1 MYFALTDDDINN
13 KYHFYKQGLN
23 KVLHKKEINEKIND
37 VNKMALDRCIYF
49 VHGVD
54 EICESYDG
62 CSNFIRILIIPHN
75 ANISNDVNRFDKVIL
90 SEKYPLFDI
99 KTIKK
104 FNLIIDREYIIQVCL
119 NKSLDILKYLYYND
133 REFINIVKKNSDIFD
148 SIAMEDNV
156 EILEWW
162 KTIGLPININNY
174 IASIASC
181 YGNVNVL
188 EWWFNSG
195 LPLKYDNSAL
205 SIASMHGHV
214 NVLNWWV
221 NSGLPLQYDES
232 CIDRA
237 SKLGYVNVLQWWLDS
252 GLQLKYTH
260 DSMDN
265 VCDINVLDWWLN
277 SKLPLKYN
285 TRCMITKSCD
295 VLDWWLKSNLPL
307 KYDER
312 ALEHASFSGK
322 IKVLNWWLKS
332 NLLLKY
338 DEKSIDGASSR
349 GYVDVLEWWKDSGL
363 PLKYTEKAIDD
374 ASQYGYVNVLEWWF
388 KSNLELKYTTK
399 SLYDVVMCKSA
410 PYDILVW
417 WENSGLELKYNII
430 DITSYLENDGYN
442 VANLENIVK
451 WWKTKI

>member
-1 MYFALTDDDINN
+1 MYFAFIDDDINN

-37 VNKMALDRCIYF
+37 VNKMPLDRCIYF

-75 ANISNDVNRFDKVIL
+75 ANIREQKYGSLRFDKVIL

-133 REFINIVKKNSDIFD
+133 NEFINIVKKDSDIFD
-148 SIAMEDNV
+148 SIAMRDNV

-162 KTIGLPININNY
+162 KTIGLPTNINNY

-195 LPLKYDNSAL
+195 LGLKYDKWGMNN
-205 SIASMHGHV
+205 ASMHGHV

-221 NSGLPLQYDES
+221 NSGLPLLYDEHS
-232 CIDRA
+232 IDRG
-237 SKLGYVNVLQWWLDS
+237 SSGGHVN
-252 GLQLKYTH
+252 
-260 DSMDN
+260 
-265 VCDINVLDWWLN
+265 
-277 SKLPLKYN
+277 
-285 TRCMITKSCD
+285 
-295 VLDWWLKSNLPL
+295 
-307 KYDER
+307 
-312 ALEHASFSGK
+312 
-322 IKVLNWWLKS
+322 VLNWWV
-332 NLLLKY
+332 N
-338 DEKSIDGASSR
+338 
-349 GYVDVLEWWKDSGL
+349 SGL

-374 ASQYGYVNVLEWWF
+374 ASMYGKLDVLEWW
-388 KSNLELKYTTK
+388 KNSGLPLKYSENAIDRASSHGHVDVLKWWKNSGLPLKYTEGSIDYACETGCNYECLNDK
-399 SLYDVVMCKSA
+399 IIN
-410 PYDILVW
+410 ILNW
-417 WENSGLELKYNII
+417 WFKSGLELKYSKKALQYASKGKNINI
-430 DITSYLENDGYN
+430 LEWLKNSK
-442 VANLENIVK
+442 LPF
-451 WWKTKI
+451 